1 MQGVKERFLPLGNS
15 GDRAPRP
22 PDGRGRVRPRT
33 QDGVG
38 NHTVAR
44 IPNTL
49 KFVVVIVVVLLPVL
63 AYSATTARQEEV
75 PQQTVAPQQQRHSF
89 EGEECP
95 AGSHRSEHTGACNPC
110 TEGVDYTNASNNEP
124 SCFPCTVCKSDQKHK
139 SSCTMTRDTV
149 CQCKEGTFRNE
160 NSPEMCRKCSRCPS
174 GEVQVSNCTSWDDIQ
189 CVEEFGA
196 SATVET
202 PAAEET
208 MNTSPGTPAPA
219 AEETMN
225 TSPGTPAPAAEETM
239 NTSPGTPAPAAEETM
254 NTSPGTP
261 APAAE
266 EKMTTSPGTPASS
279 HYLSCTIVG
288 IIVLIVLLIVF
299 V

>member
-1 MQGVKERFLPLGNS
+1 
-15 GDRAPRP
+15 
-22 PDGRGRVRPRT
+22 
-33 QDGVG
+33 
-38 NHTVAR
+38 
-44 IPNTL
+44 
-49 KFVVVIVVVLLPVL
+49 
-63 AYSATTARQEEV
+63 
-75 PQQTVAPQQQRHSF
+75 
-89 EGEECP
+89 
-95 AGSHRSEHTGACNPC
+95 
-110 TEGVDYTNASNNEP
+110 
-124 SCFPCTVCKSDQKHK
+124 
-139 SSCTMTRDTV
+139 MTRDTV

-196 SATVET
+196 NATVET

-239 NTSPGTPAPAAEETM
+239 TTSPGTPAPAAEETM
-254 NTSPGTP
+254 TTSPGTP

-266 EKMTTSPGTPASS
+266 ETMTTSPGTPASS